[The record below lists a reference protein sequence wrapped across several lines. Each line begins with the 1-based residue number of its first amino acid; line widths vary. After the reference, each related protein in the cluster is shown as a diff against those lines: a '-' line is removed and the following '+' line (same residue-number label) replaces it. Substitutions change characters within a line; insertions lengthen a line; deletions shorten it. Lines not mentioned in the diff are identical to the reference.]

1 MIALDDGLPKSGR
14 VTAAEGDGIVARFRN
29 ASVACAAFIVTFVA
43 DVGLVGQTI
52 DVGRGPIPVVV
63 PSSYDPG
70 TPTPLVI
77 MLHGYSSSGAAKEAE
92 WQITPLAEEYGFL
105 YLYPDGTQ
113 DFLGNRFWNATDACC
128 NLFGSN
134 VDDVGYL
141 MDLVDAMKAQ
151 YNVDPRRVFFTGHSN
166 GAFMC
171 HRMACE
177 DSEDIAAIASVSGA
191 TFLDP
196 LDCTPAEPVNVL
208 QVHGTSDTVISY
220 DGGCVPFGGCYP
232 SAVET
237 VADWTA
243 YNGCSPVGDT
253 SPPPLD
259 MVANITGNE
268 TSVTRYATD
277 CDAGGSAELWTM
289 AGAGHSPAISQDFS
303 RNIVEF
309 LLSHPKPVPQTPG
322 DMDCNAL
329 LDIDDVGPFALALTD
344 PAAYAGLYGCAENGD
359 LNRDMSVDGADIGL
373 FVVLLVG
380 P

>member
-1 MIALDDGLPKSGR
+1 MIGLRNSF
-14 VTAAEGDGIVARFRN
+14 VAG
-29 ASVACAAFIVTFVA
+29 AAFILSFVA
-43 DVGLVGQTI
+43 GGPLAGQVI

-77 MLHGYSSSGAAKEAE
+77 LLHGYSSSGATKEAE

-113 DFLGNRFWNATDACC
+113 DLFGQRFWNATDACC
-128 NLFGSN
+128 NLFGSG

-141 MDLVDAMKAQ
+141 MDLMDEMKVQ
-151 YNVDPRRVFFTGHSN
+151 YNIDPRRVFFMGHSN
-166 GAFMC
+166 GGFMC

-177 DSEDIAAIASVSGA
+177 DAADIAAIASAAGA

-196 LDCTPAEPVNVL
+196 LDCAPSEPVHVL
-208 QVHGTSDTVISY
+208 QVHGTSDGVISY
-220 DGGCVPFGGCYP
+220 NGGCVPLGGCYP
-232 SAVET
+232 AAVET
-237 VADWTA
+237 VEYWTG

-259 MVANITGNE
+259 MVANIAGNE
-268 TSVTRYATD
+268 TSVTRFATD
-277 CDAGGSAELWTM
+277 CGAGGSAELWTM
-289 AGAGHSPAISQDFS
+289 AGASHSPQLSQDFS

-309 LLSHPKPVPQTPG
+309 LLTHPKPAPQVAG
-322 DMDCNAL
+322 DMDCNEL

-344 PAAYAGLYGCAENGD
+344 PVVYGGLYACGENGD
-359 LNRDMSVDGADIGL
+359 LNGDMLLDGGDIGR
-373 FVVLLVG
+373 FVALLAG